1 MSPKKM
7 SSNKYLMRFI
17 RPQRGAALIAAIF
30 VITALA
36 GLGGLMTQRLMLSTE
51 ETINEWYSGQALA
64 AAESGIQW
72 AIWDLANDTN
82 GSSSPPSPGTG
93 VTADSGD
100 TNRAITNSSWM
111 STTVTIETINT
122 TYQTYTITS
131 VGKAGGTAANPRT
144 RRQISVKYIPH

>member
-1 MSPKKM
+1 MKL
-7 SSNKYLMRFI
+7 NKHSRLII

-72 AIWDLANDTN
+72 AIWDLEND
-82 GSSSPPSPGTG
+82 GSEVTTGTG

-131 VGKAGGTAANPRT
+131 VGKAGGTASSPRT
-144 RRQISVKYIPH
+144 QRKISVKYIPQ